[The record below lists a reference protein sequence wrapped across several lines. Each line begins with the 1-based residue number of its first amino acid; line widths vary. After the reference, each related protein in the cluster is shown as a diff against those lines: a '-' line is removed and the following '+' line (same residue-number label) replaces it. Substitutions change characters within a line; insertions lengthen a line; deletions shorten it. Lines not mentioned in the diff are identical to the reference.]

1 MLLNSVG
8 PLEVQTAGAWSR
20 HEVRHLNETPSGC
33 PLANLAV
40 VSVALHR
47 RLTAGPPIV
56 DGTEI
61 GHRVL

>member
-1 MLLNSVG
+1 M
-8 PLEVQTAGAWSR
+8 AWSR

-61 GHRVL
+61 SHRVL